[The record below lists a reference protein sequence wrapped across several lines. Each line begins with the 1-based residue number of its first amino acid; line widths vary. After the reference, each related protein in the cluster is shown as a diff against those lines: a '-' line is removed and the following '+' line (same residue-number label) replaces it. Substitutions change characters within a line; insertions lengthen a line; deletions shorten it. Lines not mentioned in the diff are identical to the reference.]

1 MRPVGNHGLVRAP
14 FSRILDV
21 NFNVI
26 PSPPGG
32 FEAKK
37 SMCGRWQSP
46 LVHTV
51 RYRSS
56 IHLEMFVTAQLDRSG
71 ERREFD
77 GTRRRARHVEEDLVR
92 LGVKVQ
98 VVLRCAAV
106 WTVIGEVAVLRVLGD
121 DLSVVGPSA
130 KLPREGVADCPDI
143 RDGKSVEGLA
153 AYRAAVAMD
162 ADDLDGRLAS
172 LTGRRRGGDV
182 RCGGGDGEFLLVL
195 RCRQPP
201 RVFRRRARVDVPA
214 LG

>member
-26 PSPPGG
+26 PLPPGG

-56 IHLEMFVTAQLDRSG
+56 IHLEMLITAQLDRSG

-77 GTRRRARHVEEDLVR
+77 GTRRRARNIEEELVR
-92 LGVKVQ
+92 LGVKVH

-106 WTVIGEVAVLRVLGD
+106 WTVIGEVAFLVSRAVS
-121 DLSVVGPSA
+121 LSEEGPRLE
-130 KLPREGVADCPDI
+130 LPGEGVVHRPDT
-143 RDGKSVEGLA
+143 RYGELA
-153 AYRAAVAMD
+153 Q
-162 ADDLDGRLAS
+162 RL
-172 LTGRRRGGDV
+172 T
-182 RCGGGDGEFLLVL
+182 
-195 RCRQPP
+195 
-201 RVFRRRARVDVPA
+201 
-214 LG
+214 